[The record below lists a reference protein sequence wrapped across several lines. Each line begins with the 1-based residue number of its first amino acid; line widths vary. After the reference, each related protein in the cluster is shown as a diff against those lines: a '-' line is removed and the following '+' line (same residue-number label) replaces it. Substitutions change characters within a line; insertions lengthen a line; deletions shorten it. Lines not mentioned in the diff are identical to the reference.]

1 MSNVPEGA
9 HLEYQ
14 KTQLIGSLGAVAET
28 MRNCAAIADQ
38 FSQMLAHGHVNFNGA
53 APLHMMPPGLNA
65 AIADPK
71 QFFALPSPAAA
82 TPAERKRKAEAQD
95 PDEDGKKKKRGS
107 VKKPKDPNAPKRP
120 ASSYI
125 FFQNEIRS
133 QLKSKHPNMT
143 QHELLNHIS
152 KQWSEMTPPQ
162 RDVYEKKQAA
172 AKARYEAE
180 KKVYEARD
188 AVTSP
193 VVVAAVIPDTPSPII
208 PAAIVPSSDTSEDDA
223 SDDDDSSS
231 ETSEE
236 DKPSPKKSKVPP
248 APAPKPV
255 ATPKEK
261 KHKKTKA

>member
-1 MSNVPEGA
+1 MSIRRLRYVVVFLVAAYPA
-9 HLEYQ
+9 LVMFSSSFALFA
-14 KTQLIGSLGAVAET
+14 KLIGSLGAVAET

-162 RDVYEKKQAA
+162 RDVSVASLRLSPADAIPRRSTKRSKQPPRPGM
-172 AKARYEAE
+172 KLRRRCM
-180 KKVYEARD
+180 K
-188 AVTSP
+188 
-193 VVVAAVIPDTPSPII
+193 
-208 PAAIVPSSDTSEDDA
+208 PATR
-223 SDDDDSSS
+223 
-231 ETSEE
+231 
-236 DKPSPKKSKVPP
+236 
-248 APAPKPV
+248 
-255 ATPKEK
+255 
-261 KHKKTKA
+261 